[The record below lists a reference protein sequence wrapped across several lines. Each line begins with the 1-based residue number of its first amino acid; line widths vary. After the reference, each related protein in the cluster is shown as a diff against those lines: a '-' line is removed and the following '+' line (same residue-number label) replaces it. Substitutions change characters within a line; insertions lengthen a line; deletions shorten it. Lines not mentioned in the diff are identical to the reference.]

1 MRKIKVWDLPT
12 RLFHWLLVGFVV
24 FSWATGDEA
33 EEAAERENGGGNEG
47 FNGGL
52 EGDDYGAAQGA
63 GEGSFGSHEIAGY
76 AVLAL
81 LLFRIVWGLVG
92 GEHAR
97 FWDFIRGGRHLRDY
111 VAKLLRLGLPSH
123 LGHNP
128 LGGWMIV
135 LLLSTLGAIVA
146 TGIFAEGGGEAVAEL
161 HAGLVNFLIGLI
173 AVHIL
178 GVIADSLLTG
188 DNLTR
193 AMVTG
198 DKNRP
203 EDSPERDARESPLWL
218 AALGQAAFPRA
229 ALGYIIAMVGS

>member
-1 MRKIKVWDLPT
+1 MRKIKVWDLPR

-24 FSWATGDEA
+24 FSWATGEEA
-33 EEAAERENGGGNEG
+33 EEAAERKYGGKREGAGQGFEGGN
-47 FNGGL
+47 
-52 EGDDYGAAQGA
+52 YGAAQGA
-63 GEGSFGSHEIAGY
+63 GEGSFGIHEVAGY

-81 LLFRIVWGLVG
+81 LFFRMIWGLVG

-97 FWDFIRGGRHLRDY
+97 FWDFIRGGRTLRDY
-111 VAKLLRLGLPSH
+111 AAKLFRFSPPSS

-135 LLLSTLGAIVA
+135 LLLVTLGAIIA
-146 TGIFAEGGGEAVAEL
+146 TGIFAEGEGEAVAEL
-161 HAGLVNFLIGLI
+161 HAGLTDFLIGLV

-178 GVIADSLLTG
+178 GVIAGSLLTG

-218 AALGQAAFPRA
+218 AALGFAASLA
-229 ALGYIIAMVGS
+229 VLGYIIAMVGS